1 LQLQINSFE
10 VQETFM
16 QFKTTLLRAGILASI
31 AALTNGAQAGGFAL
45 AEQSIAAMGM
55 ANAGASAQ
63 AMGDASTIFYNPAGM
78 SSLSSINVAQGLHVI
93 TLSAKFKDG
102 GSVAG
107 VGQSPTNNAAPGS
120 VGAPTPV
127 PTFFAAMPLNNQ
139 FAIGLGISAPF
150 GLKTEYNEGWIG
162 RYQALVSDVKTI
174 NLNPSVSFKV
184 NDQFSIG
191 AGFNFMK
198 FQAELTNNV
207 NYTAVALRGLSS
219 SVPAATLAALAPAL
233 AGREGAVQIK
243 GSDTGYGYNVGAI
256 FNVSPDTR
264 VGLGYRSSI
273 KFSLAGDARFTRPDV
288 AGLPASISS
297 TVNLI
302 QNVGTPDGPVTV
314 DIKTPSTISLSAV
327 SKVSPRL
334 TVAGDVT
341 WTEWSTIPELKI
353 VRSNGSVLNRVDYS
367 WADGMRYSVGVSYD
381 YGNGITARAGL
392 AYDESPVQNELR
404 TARLPD
410 NNRTWIS
417 TGGSYQYSPK
427 YRFDG
432 ALTYIMVKN
441 GEINDNNAASGAG
454 IIKGTYKGNVIILSL
469 GLVGKF

>member
-1 LQLQINSFE
+1 
-10 VQETFM
+10 M
-16 QFKTTLLRAGILASI
+16 QFKMTLLRTSVLASI
-31 AALTNGAQAGGFAL
+31 AALTNVAHAGGFAL

-93 TLSAKFKDG
+93 TLSAKFKDE

-107 VGQSPTNNAAPGS
+107 LGQAGAKNGPGS
-120 VGAPTPV
+120 VGTPTPV
-127 PTFFAAMPLNNQ
+127 PTFFAAMPINNQ
-139 FAIGLGISAPF
+139 FTIGVGVSAPF
-150 GLKTEYNEGWIG
+150 GLKTEYEEGWIG
-162 RYQALVSDVKTI
+162 RFQALVSDVKTI

-207 NYTAVALRGLSS
+207 NYTAVALRGLQSQG
-219 SVPAATLAALAPAL
+219 VPAATLQALTPAL

-243 GSDTGYGYNVGAI
+243 GSDTGYGYNVGAM
-256 FNVSPDTR
+256 FNVTPDTR

-273 KFSLAGDARFTRPDV
+273 KFQLAGDARFTRPDV

-302 QNVGTPDGPVTV
+302 QNVGTPDGPVVV

-381 YGNGITARAGL
+381 YGNGFTARAGL

-410 NNRTWIS
+410 NNRTWLS

-441 GEINDNNAASGAG
+441 SEINDNSAASGAG
-454 IIKGTYKGNVIILSL
+454 IVKGSYKGNVIIFSL

>member
-1 LQLQINSFE
+1 
-10 VQETFM
+10 M
-16 QFKTTLLRAGILASI
+16 QFKTTLIRAGVLASV
-31 AALTNGAQAGGFAL
+31 AALANGTHAGGFAL

-93 TLSAKFKDG
+93 SLSAKFKDE
-102 GSVAG
+102 GSVPG
-107 VGQSPTNNAAPGS
+107 LGQVGAKNGPGS
-120 VGAPTPV
+120 VGTPTPV
-127 PTFFAAMPLNNQ
+127 PTFFAAMPINNQ
-139 FAIGLGISAPF
+139 IVLGVGISAPF

-174 NLNPSVSFKV
+174 NLNPSISFKV

-207 NYTAVALRGLSS
+207 NYTAVALRGLQSQG
-219 SVPAATLAALAPAL
+219 VPAATIQALTPAL

-243 GSDTGYGYNVGAI
+243 GSDTGYGFNVGAM

-264 VGLGYRSSI
+264 IGLGYRSSI
-273 KFSLAGDARFTRPDV
+273 SFTLAGDARFTRPSV
-288 AGLPASISS
+288 TGLPASIAS
-297 TVNLI
+297 TVDLI
-302 QNVGTPDGPVTV
+302 QNVGTPDSAVTV
-314 DIKTPSTISLSAV
+314 DVKTPSTISFSAV
-327 SKVSPRL
+327 TKVSPRL

-353 VRSNGSVLNRVDYS
+353 VRSNGAVLNRVDYS
-367 WADGMRYSVGVSYD
+367 WSDGMRYSAGMSYD

-410 NNRTWIS
+410 ANRTWFS
-417 TGGSYQYSPK
+417 LGGSYQLSK
-427 YRFDG
+427 KFRIDG
-432 ALTYIMVKN
+432 AFTHILVKN
-441 GEINDNNAASGAG
+441 AEINENLASTGSG
-454 IIKGTYKGNVIILSL
+454 IVKGSYKGNVNILSL
-469 GLVGKF
+469 GLVGTL

>member
-1 LQLQINSFE
+1 
-10 VQETFM
+10 M
-16 QFKTTLLRAGILASI
+16 QFKTTLLRASILASI
-31 AALTNGAQAGGFAL
+31 AALTGGAQAGGFAL

-93 TLSAKFKDG
+93 TLSAKFKDE

-107 VGQSPTNNAAPGS
+107 LGQPGAKNGPGS
-120 VGAPTPV
+120 VGAPAPV
-127 PTFFAAMPLNNQ
+127 PTFFAAMPINNQ
-139 FAIGLGISAPF
+139 FAIGVGISAPF
-150 GLKTEYNEGWIG
+150 GLKTEYEEGWIG

-207 NYTAVALRGLSS
+207 NYTAVALRGLQSQG
-219 SVPAATLAALAPAL
+219 VPAATLQALTPAL
-233 AGREGAVQIK
+233 VGREGAVQIK
-243 GSDTGYGYNVGAI
+243 GSDTGYGYNVGAM

-264 VGLGYRSSI
+264 VGVGYRSSI

-314 DIKTPSTISLSAV
+314 DIKTPSNISLSAV
-327 SKVSPRL
+327 TKVSPRL

-353 VRSNGSVLNRVDYS
+353 VRTNGSVLNRVDYS

-410 NNRTWIS
+410 NNRTWLS

-441 GEINDNNAASGAG
+441 SEINDNNSASGAG
-454 IIKGTYKGNVIILSL
+454 IIKGSYKGNVTIFSL